1 MRYRAMT
8 VVAILC
14 SAIPFAFAKSPCDTL
29 TAAEASAVLGATT
42 QAPKFVGMGCI
53 YSVSSSEDFSVLVMD
68 GLGAMAER
76 SYEEAVA
83 DKSAKHTAVAG
94 LGEKAD
100 FELSEGNHA
109 IIHILSKNRLV
120 ILEARG
126 GKKDGLQDAM
136 IQAAKKVLS
145 RL

>member
-1 MRYRAMT
+1 MLCRAMT
-8 VVAILC
+8 CFAILC
-14 SAIPFAFAKSPCDTL
+14 SATPFAFAKSPCDVL
-29 TAAEASAVLGATT
+29 TAPEASAILGATA
-42 QAPKFVGMGCI
+42 QAPKLVGMGCM
-53 YSVSSSEDFSVLVMD
+53 YSVSSSEDFSVLVME
-68 GLGAMAER
+68 GLGAMAEM
-76 SYEEAVA
+76 SYEEAIA
-83 DKSAKHTAVAG
+83 DKSAKHTAVSG

-100 FELSEGNHA
+100 FALSEGNHA
-109 IIHILSKNRLV
+109 IIHILSSKRLV